1 MHIGRLIDRHATY
14 RPQHTAVIFGNSG
27 EEQRLDY
34 AQFDR
39 RVNRLANALQR
50 RGVVKGQCIAT
61 LLPNCLELLDIYWA
75 AAKTGAVVVPLS
87 PMLLGPGLASLLADS
102 EAVLLFT
109 NNALR
114 PVVEDVRAALPSL
127 TTDSVILIDGAADG
141 YPDYAVFTDAPESK
155 PADPQLIPED
165 IYNIM
170 YTSGTTGLPKG
181 IVHTHRIRAHYC
193 MLLANSFRIGPDS
206 VVLHT
211 GSIVFNGAFTTLM
224 PCFYSGATY
233 ILHPQFEVEAL
244 IETVKREKVTHMMMV
259 PSQIIAMMASPRFDP
274 EAMQSLEMI
283 LSLGAPLHNEH
294 KETLNRSL
302 PGRFYELYGLT
313 EGFVTILDRDDAMR
327 KQGSVGVPPP
337 FSEMRIQHEDGTLAK
352 PGEIGEIVGRGPLL
366 MPGYFKRP
374 DLTEQAIVDGW
385 LKTGDLGYVD
395 DDGYL
400 YLVDRK
406 KEMIDSGGVKIYPRD
421 VEDVVVRHPDVLEV
435 AVFGIPHDKWGET
448 PLAAVVLRRP
458 GAVTAEELKE
468 WINSRVSARYQRVSG
483 VDLLDEFPRNAA
495 GKILKRELRERYWQG
510 RGSKI

>member
-1 MHIGRLIDRHATY
+1 MHIGNLIDRHATY
-14 RPQHTAVIFGNSG
+14 RPRHTAVIFGKPG
-27 EEQRLDY
+27 EERRLDY
-34 AQFDR
+34 ARFDR

-50 RGVVKGQCIAT
+50 RGVAKGQRIAT

-109 NNALR
+109 NKSLL
-114 PVVEDVRAALPSL
+114 PVVEEAGNALPAGAAG
-127 TTDSVILIDGAADG
+127 SVILVDGDAPG
-141 YPDYAVFTDAPESK
+141 CIDYARFTDVPDDK
-155 PADPQLIPED
+155 PLDPGLTPED
-165 IYNIM
+165 VYNIM

-193 MLLANSFRIGPDS
+193 TLLANAFRIAPES
-206 VVLHT
+206 IVLHT
-211 GSIVFNGAFTTLM
+211 GSIVFNGAFTTLL
-224 PCFYSGATY
+224 PCFYAGATY
-233 ILHPQFEVEAL
+233 ILHPQFDVEAL
-244 IETVKREKVTHMMMV
+244 IAAVKREKVTHMMMV
-259 PSQIIAMMASPRFDP
+259 PSQIIAMMASPNFDP
-274 EAMQSLEMI
+274 DAMRSLQMI

-294 KETLNRSL
+294 KERLNRAL

-337 FSEMRIQHEDGTLAK
+337 FSEMRIELEEGTCAK

-374 DLTEQAIVDGW
+374 DLTAQSIVDGW

-395 DDGYL
+395 EDGYL

-421 VEDVVVRHPDVLEV
+421 IEDVIVRHPEVLEA
-435 AVFGIPHDKWGET
+435 AVFGVPHDKWGET
-448 PLAAVVLRRP
+448 PLAAVVLRRA
-458 GAVTAEELKE
+458 GAVSAEELME
-468 WINSRVSARYQRVSG
+468 WINARVSARYQRVSG
-483 VDLLDEFPRNAA
+483 VEILEEFPRNAA
-495 GKILKRELRERYWQG
+495 GKILKRELRARYWAG
-510 RGSKI
+510 RDSKI

>member
-1 MHIGRLIDRHATY
+1 MHIGNLIDRHATY

-39 RVNRLANALQR
+39 RVNLLANALQR
-50 RGVVKGQCIAT
+50 RGVAKGQRIAT

-127 TTDSVILIDGAADG
+127 TADSVILVDGAAEG
-141 YPDYAVFTDAPESK
+141 YPYYAVFTDAPESK
-155 PADPQLIPED
+155 PSDPQLIPED

-233 ILHPQFEVEAL
+233 ILHPQFDVEAL
-244 IETVKREKVTHMMMV
+244 IATVKREKVTHMMMV

-313 EGFVTILDRDDAMR
+313 EGFVTILDRDDAIR

-448 PLAAVVLRRP
+448 PLAVVVLRRP

-483 VDLLDEFPRNAA
+483 VEILDEFPRNAA

>member
-1 MHIGRLIDRHATY
+1 MHLGNLIDRHAAY
-14 RPQHTAVIFGNSG
+14 RPQHAAVVFGD
-27 EEQRLDY
+27 QRLDY

-50 RGVVKGQCIAT
+50 RGVVKGQRIAT

-75 AAKTGAVVVPLS
+75 AAKTGTVVVPLS
-87 PMLLGPGLASLLADS
+87 PMLLGPGLASLLSDS

-109 NNALR
+109 CNALR
-114 PVVEDVRAALPSL
+114 PVVEDVRDSLPSL
-127 TTDSVILIDGAADG
+127 SADSVILVDGAAEG
-141 YPDYAVFTDAPESK
+141 YPGYAEFTDAPDSK
-155 PADPQLIPED
+155 PADPQLVPED

-193 MLLANSFRIGPDS
+193 MLLANSFRIGSDS

-244 IETVKREKVTHMMMV
+244 IDTVKREKVTHMMMV

-274 EAMQSLEMI
+274 EAMQSLQMI

-294 KETLNRSL
+294 KEMLNRSL

-337 FSEMRIQHEDGTLAK
+337 FSEMRIQNEDGTLAK

-374 DLTEQAIVDGW
+374 DLTAQAIVDGW

-421 VEDVVVRHPDVLEV
+421 VEDVVVRHPDVLEA

-448 PLAAVVLRRP
+448 PLAAVVLRHP
-458 GAVTAEELKE
+458 GAVTAEELTE

-483 VDLLDEFPRNAA
+483 VEILDEFPRNAA

-510 RGSKI
+510 RGSRI